1 MRRLIPVFLLIFI
14 SSSFSHEPIFGLGP
28 GTIFKGG
35 IGIEAEYER
44 NEKEEG
50 VATEVL
56 YGLTEDISLT
66 LRAFN
71 GTKGFQSYGGR
82 VKFRLWKRYAPGRID
97 ALAVIVG
104 VNHSVEKNI
113 SYGIVGTAVGHES
126 RRWYFFADIRKG
138 DKFYIDGAVGI
149 RPWLTEY
156 LKPDLV
162 LLTELNYESEGDYNV
177 YFLSPAFFFTY
188 RNIAIKGGIQIP
200 VKSGGQVKDV
210 EERSAFSVE
219 IHF

>member
-1 MRRLIPVFLLIFI
+1 MRKYILIFLFI
-14 SSSFSHEPIFGLGP
+14 YIHFSLAHEPIFGIGP

-35 IGIEAEYER
+35 IGIETEYKK

-50 VATEVL
+50 VATEIL

-66 LRAFN
+66 LRTFN
-71 GTKGFQSYGGR
+71 GIKGFQSYGGR
-82 VKFRLWKRYAPGRID
+82 VKFRFWKRYAPGRID
-97 ALAVIVG
+97 ALSVILG
-104 VNHSVEKNI
+104 VTHSVEKNI
-113 SYGIVGTAVGHES
+113 TYGIVGTAVGHES
-126 RRWYFFADIRKG
+126 RRWYFFADIRRG
-138 DKFYIDGAVGI
+138 DKLYIDGAVGI

-162 LLTELNYESEGDYNV
+162 LLTELNYESEGGYNA

-188 RNIAIKGGIQIP
+188 RNVAIKGGIQIP
-200 VKSGGQVKDV
+200 LKSEDV
-210 EERSAFSVE
+210 EKRSAISVE